1 MEVSM
6 RGKHRQTLEA
16 IFANPVS
23 GSIKWRE
30 IEALLITLG
39 ARLSEGNGSRVLV
52 EIGRNRAVF
61 HRPHPSPDTDKG
73 AVKAVRR
80 FLTEAGIKP

>member
-1 MEVSM
+1 
-6 RGKHRQTLEA
+6 
-16 IFANPVS
+16 
-23 GSIKWRE
+23 
-30 IEALLITLG
+30 LIALG
-39 ARLSEGNGSRVLV
+39 AELSEGNGSRVLV

-80 FLTEAGIKP
+80 FLIEAGIRP